1 MLSYNGHP
9 SDGGFVQPPHCA
21 RSNLFTFLKTTTY
34 PSSDAL
40 SSTYNKSYHTVSCL
54 GVSPTASLSSTYN
67 KSYHTAGMTNR
78 PCQAPTIRGTIQF
91 PREPHVPALLRTP
104 DTSELSSTYNERYIT
119 VSTGDYALQIEL
131 SSTYNERYITVPVAS
146 AQWTA
151 LSSTYNERYITVD
164 TLSTTSYRYISGT
177 YVNYKF
183 KNEFVINYC
192 PVRASLKTAPYL

>member
-1 MLSYNGHP
+1 M
-9 SDGGFVQPPHCA
+9 
-21 RSNLFTFLKTTTY
+21 
-34 PSSDAL
+34 
-40 SSTYNKSYHTVSCL
+40 
-54 GVSPTASLSSTYN
+54 SPTAFLSSTYN

-119 VSTGDYALQIEL
+119 VPVASAQWTAL
-131 SSTYNERYITVPVAS
+131 SSTYNERYITVCSRCDGLGSV
-146 AQWTA
+146 

>member
-119 VSTGDYALQIEL
+119 V
-131 SSTYNERYITVPVAS
+131 PVAS

-164 TLSTTSYRYISGT
+164 TLSTTSCRYISGT

-192 PVRASLKTAPYL
+192 PVRASLKTALYL